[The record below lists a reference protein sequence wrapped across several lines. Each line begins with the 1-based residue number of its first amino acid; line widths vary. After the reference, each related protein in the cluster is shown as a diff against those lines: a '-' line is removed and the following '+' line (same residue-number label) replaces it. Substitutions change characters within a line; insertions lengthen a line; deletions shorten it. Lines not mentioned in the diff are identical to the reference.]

1 MAHAEGFGCTASG
14 YASHAGGFESNASGL
29 YSRAIGRSSTASA
42 SNAFASGLGVI
53 ADQANSAVFGQFNSA
68 EQPDI
73 LFAIGNGNAANDRS
87 DAFTVS
93 NAGDATIAGNAAV
106 NGEIYVGGHEVAA
119 ALTQLLSTV
128 DSMQNAIIGLQA
140 QIDALTNGE

>member
-1 MAHAEGFGCTASG
+1 MPVMQADLRRT
-14 YASHAGGFESNASGL
+14 
-29 YSRAIGRSSTASA
+29 RVVSTAALSDA
-42 SNAFASGLGVI
+42 PQPHLHRMRLASGLGVI

-73 LFAIGNGNAANDRS
+73 LLAIGNGNAANDRS
-87 DAFTVS
+87 DAFTVN

-106 NGEIYVGGHEVAA
+106 NGEILVGGHEVAA

-128 DSMQNAIIGLQA
+128 DSLQNTIIGLQT